1 MASLEEQFRA
11 QPIMN
16 KQYQR
21 KKLIGYLIRTAIA
34 AVLYWYFWSFS
45 WWVPFSLWFY
55 IPLNLAGLFMIVIMP
70 RLLEAKMQ
78 KAKQRMDDAQAI
90 DIEGEIVDD

>member
-16 KQYQR
+16 KQYQI
-21 KKLIGYLIRTAIA
+21 KKLIGYLIRTVIA
-34 AVLYWYFWSFS
+34 VVLYWYFWSLS

-70 RLLEAKMQ
+70 RILAAKMR